1 MRRANEAEVERR
13 RLELVLSSSRLGLW
27 DWNMQT
33 GEATY
38 DERWAQI
45 AGYHLRELEP
55 LSFET
60 WEGLA
65 NADDLA
71 ASNAMIVEHIQ
82 GLIPFY
88 EITVRVRHKAGHW
101 VWVRSRGK
109 IVQWTPDGRPARM
122 MGTHAD
128 ITDEVERTEALA
140 RSERRFTAMF
150 HLHDAVMLLID
161 VSTGAIV
168 EANEAASAYYGYPLD
183 TLRSMSMREI
193 NAAAGVEG
201 RTFGARVASREQ
213 AHFTA
218 VHRLASGE
226 TRRVDVHASP
236 VLDDD
241 RTLAF
246 AIVTDLASLDRSPP
260 DSPDQLNP
268 TS

>member
-1 MRRANEAEVERR
+1 MKRMNEAEVERR
-13 RLELVLSSSRLGLW
+13 RLELILRSSRLGLW

-38 DERWAQI
+38 DERWAEI
-45 AGYHLRELEP
+45 GGYHLRELEP

-60 WEGLA
+60 WERLA

-71 ASNAMIVEHIQ
+71 ASNALVVQHIQ
-82 GLIPFY
+82 GLVPFY
-88 EITVRVRHKAGHW
+88 EITVRMRHKAGHW

-109 IVQWTPDGRPARM
+109 IVEWTPDGKPARM

-128 ITDEVERTEALA
+128 ITEEVENAEALA
-140 RSERRFTAMF
+140 RSERRFAAMF
-150 HLHDAVMLLID
+150 QRHDAVMLLID
-161 VSTGAIV
+161 VETGAIAD
-168 EANEAASAYYGYPLD
+168 ANEAAAAFYGYPLD

-193 NAAAGVEG
+193 NVAAGAEG
-201 RTFGARVASREQ
+201 RAFGTRVASREQ

-236 VLDDD
+236 VVDEG
-241 RTLAF
+241 RTLGY
-246 AIVTDLASLDRSPP
+246 AIITDLASLDLQSPV
-260 DSPDQLNP
+260 S
-268 TS
+268 